1 MKTLELKGKKIAEVY
16 VVKKT
21 NCSCYDNSVIIKD
34 NYEDAKAYY
43 DKLHKNLQ
51 TAGALCGLS
60 FKDNGTLFKL
70 YNEEEERTEWMVSIH
85 RHRFEITDKEI

>member
-21 NCSCYDNSVIIKD
+21 NCSCHNNYVIIKD

-43 DKLHKNLQ
+43 DNLREKLRIVSATLE
-51 TAGALCGLS
+51 LS
-60 FKDNGTLFKL
+60 FIDDENMFEL
-70 YNEEEERTEWMVSIH
+70 YNEKEDRIEWMVSIH

>member
-21 NCSCYDNSVIIKD
+21 NCSCHDNYVIIKD

-43 DKLHKNLQ
+43 DNLREKLRIVSA
-51 TAGALCGLS
+51 TVEVS
-60 FKDNGTLFKL
+60 FIDDENMFEL
-70 YNEEEERTEWMVSIH
+70 YNEKEDRIEWRVSIY
-85 RHRFEITDKEI
+85 RQRFEITDKEI